1 MALEG
6 TLSDF
11 GIAEILQLIGTQ
23 QKTGILFV
31 EGHGDTEEVQ
41 VWFRGGKVIRVE
53 AARRDKRD
61 LVGGMMAAAMVIS
74 RDQLSA
80 ALEVQKKTLQ
90 RVGDILVEQGVVTS
104 ELLQEFTDLQTR
116 ETLYHLTERTPSQS
130 TDLITSR
137 YTAIPRGKAPTI

>member
-104 ELLQEFTDLQTR
+104 ELLQEFTDLQTEAGASVAVAR
-116 ETLYHLTERTPSQS
+116 WRTGPALIELSS
-130 TDLITSR
+130 TFQ
-137 YTAIPRGKAPTI
+137 PRVDA